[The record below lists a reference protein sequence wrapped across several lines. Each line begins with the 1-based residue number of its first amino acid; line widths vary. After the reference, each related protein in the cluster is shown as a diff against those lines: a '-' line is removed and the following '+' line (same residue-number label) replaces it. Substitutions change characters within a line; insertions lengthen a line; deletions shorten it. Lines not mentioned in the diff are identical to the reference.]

1 MREVVKLSGFIL
13 ILIGTLG
20 LLINEFAFDWGR
32 AATITFAVFNIAGL
46 ASLAITQGGMRKGH
60 RSIHGN

>member
-13 ILIGTLG
+13 LLIGTLG

-32 AATITFAVFNIAGL
+32 AAPVTFAVFNVAGL
-46 ASLAITQGGMRKGH
+46 ASLAITHWGMKKD
-60 RSIHGN
+60 I